1 MMIRGTEQPFAWKL
15 STGDDSDETTYILT
29 SAASSKGL
37 MLAMSFLRIFPPLV
51 AIFDPGDYRTVEWA
65 FNPV

>member
-1 MMIRGTEQPFAWKL
+1 MVVRGTGQPFAWKL
-15 STGDDSDETTYILT
+15 STGYDSDEETYILT

-37 MLAMSFLRIFPPLV
+37 VLTMSLLRIFPPLV
-51 AIFDPGDYRTVEWA
+51 AILEPNSYRTVEWA